1 MELKEVLGE
10 DLYNQVAEQLKGKGP
25 QGKDIE
31 IVATNTGEYVP
42 ATKYEALKEKFNKV
56 DTDYKTLNSNYESK
70 INELNASKEKDIKR
84 ILVDNYL
91 EKANVVK
98 VNSGYSYLAGTID
111 IDKVALDNGKL
122 VDTDNVLKGFID
134 ANPAL
139 IKASQETKKDDA
151 NESGVPAANGVNPVN
166 PQSNVKDRNYYMTAY
181 KDAKSLEDKMAL
193 KREAGENGIII

>member
-1 MELKEVLGE
+1 MELKEILGE
-10 DLYNQVAEQLKGKGP
+10 DLYNQVTEQLKGKGP

-70 INELNASKEKDIKR
+70 INELNAIKEKDIKR

-98 VNSGYSYLAGTID
+98 VNNGYSYLAGTID

-139 IKASQETKKDDA
+139 IKASQEAKKDDA
-151 NESGVPAANGVNPVN
+151 NESGVPAANWVNPVN

-181 KDAKSLEDKMAL
+181 KDAKSLEDRMAL